1 MWPFIFILAMVPM
14 IYYWSDSV
22 ATVFP
27 ALAKYL
33 PEKQDGAKGAAAKP
47 GAGGANSAF
56 GTPNKW
62 AQASP
67 NEGYVAWLVSRD
79 GQYRVAVGCQK
90 AEPAGLQVTHISGK
104 AVAPQ
109 LVLDFQFGQVPFAQ
123 GLYSGP
129 DLLNAVSQFE
139 AMALQVPPSE
149 TQLAA
154 KLPGATVAQFTV
166 ERRESGLVA
175 RNLQQICR
183 F

>member
-14 IYYWSDSV
+14 VYYWSDSV

-33 PEKQDGAKGAAAKP
+33 PDKKEGVKGEAAKP
-47 GAGGANSAF
+47 GPAVRSAAGV
-56 GTPNKW
+56 PNKW
-62 AQASP
+62 AQSTP

-90 AEPAGLQVTHISGK
+90 AAPAGLQITHISGK
-104 AVAPQ
+104 AVAAQ
-109 LVLDFQFGQVPFAQ
+109 LVLDFQYGQVPFAQ

-139 AMALQVPPSE
+139 SLALQVPPTD

-154 KLPGATVAQFTV
+154 KLPGATLTQFTV
-166 ERRESGLVA
+166 DRRESGLVS

>member
-14 IYYWSDSV
+14 VYYWSDSV

-33 PEKQDGAKGAAAKP
+33 PNKAEGAQGTGAATTAT
-47 GAGGANSAF
+47 GAGNAF

-62 AQASP
+62 AQATPS
-67 NEGYVAWLVSRD
+67 EGYVAWLVSRD

-90 AEPAGLQVTHISGK
+90 ASPAGLQLTHLSGK
-104 AVAPQ
+104 AVAAH
-109 LVLDFQFGQVPFAQ
+109 LVLDFQYGQVSFAQ

-139 AMALQVPPSE
+139 ALTLQVPPTD
-149 TQLAA
+149 TQVAA
-154 KLPGATVAQFTV
+154 KLPGATLTQFTV
-166 ERRESGLVA
+166 DRRESGLVS